1 MNIILIIL
9 VFGVIVFFHELG
21 HFIVAK
27 INKISVNEFSIG
39 MGKKIFGKKRKDGET
54 EFCVRAVPLGGYV
67 MIAGEDTLDETIPED
82 RQMCNKGF
90 FARFMHWYESYQ
102 GKNIVNIIYS
112 VGASVV
118 IIGALF
124 KILHWPGASQVLM
137 VGMFTEAF
145 LFVIG
150 ALERPHPEF
159 HWENVFPQLLE
170 YGTKPELLE
179 EKSRQPRPT
188 LLGAGVSGGAPV
200 AGEASSAKVPSL
212 KDEDLKALKD
222 GIAELAKTATQF
234 SELGKVAQTGVKLGE
249 KLAAAELATETYT
262 AATATLAQTYAQVTG
277 DMQTIAADTQ
287 AYKAG
292 VEQVGQKIASLNS
305 VYELQLQTVN
315 AQVEAQK
322 QAASSV
328 AEMVEAQQRSVAL
341 ANEAVVA
348 QTAFAASAKQ
358 LQQQVADLNG
368 IYGNMLNALV

>member
-1 MNIILIIL
+1 MAT
-9 VFGVIVFFHELG
+9 GEKA
-21 HFIVAK
+21 AK
-27 INKISVNEFSIG
+27 
-39 MGKKIFGKKRKDGET
+39 
-54 EFCVRAVPLGGYV
+54 
-67 MIAGEDTLDETIPED
+67 
-82 RQMCNKGF
+82 QGF
-90 FARFMHWYESYQ
+90 FAKFMHWYESYQ

-124 KILHWPGASQVLM
+124 KILHWPGASEVLM

-145 LFVIG
+145 LFIIG

-188 LLGAGVSGGAPV
+188 LLGAGTADSPVVGSATGATN
-200 AGEASSAKVPSL
+200 AGVAKVPSL
-212 KDEDLKALKD
+212 KEEDLKALKD
-222 GIAELAKTATQF
+222 GIADLAKTATQF

-305 VYELQLQTVN
+305 VYELQLQAVN
-315 AQVEAQK
+315 ANVEAQK
-322 QAASSV
+322 LAVASTEDVVAGQKRVLASVEEVIAAQKQAIASANKA
-328 AEMVEAQQRSVAL
+328 AE
-341 ANEAVVA
+341 A

>member
-1 MNIILIIL
+1 MAT
-9 VFGVIVFFHELG
+9 GEKA
-21 HFIVAK
+21 AK
-27 INKISVNEFSIG
+27 
-39 MGKKIFGKKRKDGET
+39 
-54 EFCVRAVPLGGYV
+54 
-67 MIAGEDTLDETIPED
+67 
-82 RQMCNKGF
+82 QGF
-90 FARFMHWYESYQ
+90 FAKFMHWYESYQ

-124 KILHWPGASQVLM
+124 KILHWPGASEVLM

-145 LFVIG
+145 LFIIG

-188 LLGAGVSGGAPV
+188 LLGAGTADSPVVGSATGATN
-200 AGEASSAKVPSL
+200 AGVAKVPSL
-212 KDEDLKALKD
+212 KEEDLKALKD
-222 GIAELAKTATQF
+222 GIADLAKTATQF

-305 VYELQLQTVN
+305 VYELQLQAVN
-315 AQVEAQK
+315 ANVEAQK
-322 QAASSV
+322 LAVASTEDVVAGQKRVLASVEEVLAAQKQAIASANKA
-328 AEMVEAQQRSVAL
+328 AE
-341 ANEAVVA
+341 A

>member
-1 MNIILIIL
+1 MAT
-9 VFGVIVFFHELG
+9 GEKT
-21 HFIVAK
+21 AK
-27 INKISVNEFSIG
+27 
-39 MGKKIFGKKRKDGET
+39 
-54 EFCVRAVPLGGYV
+54 
-67 MIAGEDTLDETIPED
+67 
-82 RQMCNKGF
+82 KGF
-90 FARFMHWYESYQ
+90 GAKFMHWYESYQ
-102 GKNIVNIIYS
+102 GKNIVNIVYS

-124 KILHWPGASQVLM
+124 KILHWPGASEVLM

-145 LFVIG
+145 LFIIG

-188 LLGAGVSGGAPV
+188 LLGAGTADSPVVGSATGATN
-200 AGEASSAKVPSL
+200 AGVAKVPSL
-212 KDEDLKALKD
+212 KEEDLKALKD
-222 GIAELAKTATQF
+222 GIADLAKTATQF

-305 VYELQLQTVN
+305 VYELQLQAVN
-315 AQVEAQK
+315 ANVEAQK
-322 QAASSV
+322 LAVASTEDVVAGQKRVLASVEEVLAAQKQAIAS
-328 AEMVEAQQRSVAL
+328 
-341 ANEAVVA
+341 ANEAVAA

>member
-1 MNIILIIL
+1 MAT
-9 VFGVIVFFHELG
+9 GEKA
-21 HFIVAK
+21 AK
-27 INKISVNEFSIG
+27 
-39 MGKKIFGKKRKDGET
+39 
-54 EFCVRAVPLGGYV
+54 
-67 MIAGEDTLDETIPED
+67 
-82 RQMCNKGF
+82 QGF
-90 FARFMHWYESYQ
+90 FAKFMHWYESYQ

-124 KILHWPGASQVLM
+124 KILHWPGASEVLM

-145 LFVIG
+145 LFIIG

-188 LLGAGVSGGAPV
+188 LLGAGTADSPVVGSATGATN
-200 AGEASSAKVPSL
+200 AGVAKVPSL
-212 KDEDLKALKD
+212 KEEDLKALKD
-222 GIAELAKTATQF
+222 GIADLAKTATQF

-305 VYELQLQTVN
+305 VYELQLQAVN
-315 AQVEAQK
+315 ANVEAQK
-322 QAASSV
+322 LAVASTEDVVAGQKRVLASVEEVIAAQKQAIAS
-328 AEMVEAQQRSVAL
+328 
-341 ANEAVVA
+341 ANEAAEA